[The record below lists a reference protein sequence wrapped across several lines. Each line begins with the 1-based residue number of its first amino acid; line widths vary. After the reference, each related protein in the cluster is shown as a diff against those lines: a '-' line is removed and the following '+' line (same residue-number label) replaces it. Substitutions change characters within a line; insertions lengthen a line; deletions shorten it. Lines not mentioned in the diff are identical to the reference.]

1 MRSLSC
7 SLRAQPRL
15 PKDQISSV
23 QAGGGRTGSY
33 STTDRSTRTDAAELG
48 KRKPPQAREA
58 EEGIG
63 AAARGP
69 PQQPDGLQCRLFP
82 WTQAQLTR
90 ATNETEDLIPG
101 GRKTQSTEKTGVRT
115 WVRPK
120 HRIGAKLFRVGGC
133 VVACGRVPRSPGTH
147 GEVFRGKQGC
157 PPELRVYRKR
167 SATSSTAAA
176 SHRWLLST

>member
-23 QAGGGRTGSY
+23 QAGEAAPGATPPLTEAHGR
-33 STTDRSTRTDAAELG
+33 RR
-48 KRKPPQAREA
+48 ARETQA
-58 EEGIG
+58 ASGTRG
-63 AAARGP
+63 RGRHRGCGTGATAAARR
-69 PQQPDGLQCRLFP
+69 LQCRLFS
-82 WTQAQLTR
+82 WTQAQLTW

-101 GRKTQSTEKTGVRT
+101 GRKTQSTEKTGVQT

-120 HRIGAKLFRVGGC
+120 HRIRAKLFRVGGC
-133 VVACGRVPRSPGTH
+133 VVACGRVPRSLGTH